1 MKALDKTA
9 QSQISPS
16 DAITLLKEGNQRFVE
31 NRKVNRNLMEQ
42 VNDTSSGQY
51 PYAVILSCI
60 DSRTSS
66 ELIFDQGIGDVFNVR
81 LAGNVLNEDA
91 LGSMEYACK
100 VAGSKLVLVLG
111 HTKCGA
117 VTSACQKVELGN
129 ITALLN
135 KIQPAVAEIAQ
146 KGLDVTQPENVQL
159 VADANVSHVIKG
171 IKEKSEILREME
183 ANGSIQIIGG
193 MYDVS
198 SGLVT
203 FFN

>member
-146 KGLDVTQPENVQL
+146 KGLDVTLPENVQL
-159 VADANVSHVIKG
+159 VADANVNHVIKG

-183 ANGSIQIIGG
+183 ANGSIHIIGG